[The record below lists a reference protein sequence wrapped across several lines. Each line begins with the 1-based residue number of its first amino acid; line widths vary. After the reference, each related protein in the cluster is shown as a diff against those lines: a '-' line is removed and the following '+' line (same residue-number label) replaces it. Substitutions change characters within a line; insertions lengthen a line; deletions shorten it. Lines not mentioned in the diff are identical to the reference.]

1 MHNQPDEIIVL
12 YPRKSLL
19 EHGLNELLHGSQL
32 EVMLQEFC
40 SEGAVDDFW
49 VEDRDGKVFAT
60 WSESVHS
67 GCRDIQY
74 INKHE
79 IELTYQFTEEGIRF
93 FVAADAR
100 NSSEH
105 WTGHRE

>member
-1 MHNQPDEIIVL
+1 MSPKTLDGGMIGMRNL
-12 YPRKSLL
+12 T
-19 EHGLNELLHGSQL
+19 GNLHAS
-32 EVMLQEFC
+32 
-40 SEGAVDDFW
+40 W
-49 VEDRDGKVFAT
+49 VEDRDGKVFAA

-100 NSSEH
+100 HSSEH